1 MSPNTPTPKACT
13 AQEVV
18 RALPWKYQLLSQNW
32 LSWADGFKNLPGRP
46 RHSWTF
52 KAKSCC
58 WVGFFFVCVY
68 VTSVSKTH
76 AWGQCAGFTSAAHL
90 LLQGQISNARVG
102 KHQL

>member
-1 MSPNTPTPKACT
+1 MASKIFQGDP
-13 AQEVV
+13 
-18 RALPWKYQLLSQNW
+18 
-32 LSWADGFKNLPGRP
+32 DIH
-46 RHSWTF
+46 RHS
-52 KAKSCC
+52 KQNLV
-58 WVGFFFVCVY
+58 VGLVFFFVCVY